1 MSDEQ
6 ADKLV
11 AQAVEKLNIKI
22 ESGDLDKKLFKRADD
37 YLCKGVSDVLTAKVI
52 AEKMENACKVVI
64 KNMKTD
70 GLEKTIKEFLEKATL
85 DACESKEGEEQDEVE
100 EEEQEEEEEDDVEQE
115 EPEEPEKKG
124 GRRRKH
130 KRTRKRK
137 K

>member
-1 MSDEQ
+1 M
-6 ADKLV
+6 
-11 AQAVEKLNIKI
+11 
-22 ESGDLDKKLFKRADD
+22 DKKLFKRADD

-85 DACESKEGEEQDEVE
+85 DACESKEEDGEKQNEVE
-100 EEEQEEEEEDDVEQE
+100 EEEQEEEEEEQDDVEE
-115 EPEEPEKKG
+115 EEQEEPEKKG